1 MKFLYSNRLLSLSLC
16 LASHFITAPLTNQ
29 MQVFICFIEAST
41 DLEVVYIYICV
52 CVCVCVCVGD
62 IVEMC

>member
-29 MQVFICFIEAST
+29 MQVFICFIEACT
-41 DLEVVYIYICV
+41 DLEVVYIYM
-52 CVCVCVCVGD
+52 CVCVCVGD